1 MARMRTSF
9 PQAAAIPMRDGR
21 ICLVTSRGGHGLV
34 VPKGCLD
41 YGRTAEQIALQ
52 EAWEEAG
59 LIGLLRAKP
68 LGSYRYEKAGR
79 HFRVVLFF
87 MDVTTV
93 VKAWPECRWRRR
105 HWLLPAEAVASVCQ
119 PGLRRLLRK
128 VLQPEPGVDAQACVG
143 VAQGRGRWTSVPLVP
158 STLKPTA

>member
-1 MARMRTSF
+1 MRTSF
-9 PQAAAIPMRDGR
+9 PQAAAIPVRDGR
-21 ICLVTSRGGHGLV
+21 ICMVTSRSGHGLV

-41 YGRTAEQIALQ
+41 SGRTAEQIALQ

-59 LIGLLRAKP
+59 LIGLLRTKP

-79 HFRVVLFF
+79 HFSVVLFL

-93 VKAWPECRWRRR
+93 VKAWPECRWRSR
-105 HWLLPAEAVASVCQ
+105 HWLLPTEAVAGVRQ

-128 VLQPEPGVDAQACVG
+128 LLKAEPGVALKAQQSHRLPRQIC
-143 VAQGRGRWTSVPLVP
+143 R
-158 STLKPTA
+158 